1 MPLFNGVLCAF
12 HACSDY
18 EKIMPGISG
27 FALYLPPYRVQL
39 SDWCEWND
47 QPWDK
52 VKNVVGR
59 SFRMRGPEQS
69 VYTLAANAAWRL
81 IQAYGIDPGEVG
93 YLALGTESSSDN
105 SAGAVIVKGMLNDAL
120 AANAMPL
127 LARECEVPE
136 YKHACLGGV
145 YGLKGA
151 LRYLASDGAGRKA
164 IVVCADIAEYE
175 RGSSGEPTQGAGAVA
190 MLLETEPRLLH
201 VDLTRAGSAS
211 DYRMVDFRKPFARF
225 RGQPTR
231 ADGQMQD
238 LPVFN
243 GRYSTSCYVEAT
255 RQAMNAMLARHDG
268 RHPDY
273 FHAVDAVFMHRP
285 YHKMPA
291 AGWAM
296 AYLFALA
303 DGDEAARD
311 ELRGYCA
318 DAQLDGEA
326 VIAELAGNAPDM
338 RARVDAG
345 ASGDDAFPLA
355 SNLLRY
361 LRKTPLWDQLVTG
374 KLSLGSDMMR
384 DLGNLYTAALP
395 AWLAAGLTQA
405 HADGQGV
412 TGQHWLALGYG
423 SGDAA
428 EALPMTV
435 AQGWETAATCINF
448 TAALGD
454 PVDLDA
460 GQYAALHDG
469 DTVDMTPVPV
479 VDEFVVDR
487 IGCTDEPD
495 FRDIGIEYYRYVAAS

>member
-1 MPLFNGVLCAF
+1 
-12 HACSDY
+12 
-18 EKIMPGISG
+18 MPGISG
-27 FALYLPPYRVQL
+27 FALYLPPYRVHL
-39 SDWCEWND
+39 ADWCEWND

-81 IQAYGIDPGEVG
+81 MQAYGIDPGEVG

-120 AANAMPL
+120 AANGAPL

-151 LRYLASDGAGRKA
+151 LRYLATDGAGRKA

-190 MLLETEPRLLH
+190 MLLESEPQLLH
-201 VDLTRAGSAS
+201 VDLGRAGSAS
-211 DYRMVDFRKPFARF
+211 DYRIADFRKPFARF
-225 RGQPTR
+225 RNQPAR

-255 RQAMNAMLARHDG
+255 RQAMTAMLDRHEG
-268 RHPDY
+268 RYADY
-273 FHAVDAVFMHRP
+273 FHAIDAVFMHRP

-291 AGWAM
+291 SGWAM

-303 DGDEAARD
+303 DGDESARA
-311 ELRGYCA
+311 ELGDYCDKA
-318 DAQLDGEA
+318 GLDSEA
-326 VIAELAGNAPDM
+326 VFTELAGNAPDM

-345 ASGDDAFPLA
+345 ASGEDAFPLA
-355 SNLLRY
+355 TNLLRY
-361 LRKTPLWDQLVTG
+361 LRTTPLWDRIVTG
-374 KLSLGSDMMR
+374 KLALGSDMMR

-395 AWLAAGLTQA
+395 AWLAAGLVQA
-405 HADGQGV
+405 RADGLSLA
-412 TGQHWLALGYG
+412 GQQWLALGYG

-435 AQGWETAATCINF
+435 AEGWESAAARINF
-448 TAALGD
+448 VAALGE

-460 GQYAALHDG
+460 AQYQALHDG
-469 DTVDMTPVPV
+469 DTADMTPVPV
-479 VDEFVVDR
+479 TDEFVVDH
-487 IGCTDEPD
+487 IGDTDEPD
-495 FRDIGIEYYRYVAAS
+495 FRDIGIEYYRYVRPSATTCY